1 MDEIIKII
9 KEALHEDMPKGDVST
24 EALFGEEVTKARL
37 IAKESGVISGLD
49 VAKAVFHTVDLKTEF
64 EAILKNG
71 DMVSKGDVIATV
83 SGKTKSLLK
92 AERTALNFLQR
103 MSGIATLTA
112 SFVQKTAGTKTKI
125 YDTRKTTPNLRIL
138 EKKAVVDG
146 GGVNHRMNLSDMVML
161 KDNHIKAA
169 GSITEA
175 VETIRKRYGKMFQV
189 EVEVENCAMFEE
201 ALMSKC
207 DIIMLDNMSNEEMAK
222 CVNRN
227 SGKKILEASGNMTLD
242 RIASVASL
250 GVDRISVG
258 MLTHSAKALDISMK
272 F

>member
-1 MDEIIKII
+1 
-9 KEALHEDMPKGDVST
+9 
-24 EALFGEEVTKARL
+24 
-37 IAKESGVISGLD
+37 
-49 VAKAVFHTVDLKTEF
+49 
-64 EAILKNG
+64 
-71 DMVSKGDVIATV
+71 
-83 SGKTKSLLK
+83 
-92 AERTALNFLQR
+92 
-103 MSGIATLTA
+103 LTA

-138 EKKAVVDG
+138 EKRAVLDG